1 MPESALKSSFSQ
13 SGFIC
18 QTQTNNSMGSQ
29 VNFPHIYKPPVKVM
43 KLCTRKIKAA
53 LMEVSVRAQ
62 ISPEKLTKKYIDFQ
76 KMLWSQLLSF
86 A

>member
-29 VNFPHIYKPPVKVM
+29 VNFPHIYKPPSKND
-43 KLCTRKIKAA
+43 
-53 LMEVSVRAQ
+53 EVVYKENKSSVDGS
-62 ISPEKLTKKYIDFQ
+62 IS
-76 KMLWSQLLSF
+76 
-86 A
+86 